1 MIKLYHHL
9 LYLVKGTLNMLQC
22 YIQRLL
28 AQTFVGVWLGLLRD
42 LLRTLLKVP
51 QNIKVEN
58 QITKYNDW
66 HWLSRGVSL
75 LVPLSWK

>member
-1 MIKLYHHL
+1 MIKVYHHL

-51 QNIKVEN
+51 QNIKVKN

>member
-1 MIKLYHHL
+1 MIKVYHHL

-58 QITKYNDW
+58 QITKI
-66 HWLSRGVSL
+66 RL
-75 LVPLSWK
+75 LALVE

>member
-1 MIKLYHHL
+1 MIKVYHHL
-9 LYLVKGTLNMLQC
+9 LYLIKGTLNMLKC

-58 QITKYNDW
+58 QITKI
-66 HWLSRGVSL
+66 RL
-75 LVPLSWK
+75 LALVE

>member
-1 MIKLYHHL
+1 MIKVYHHL